1 MLITPGTTVRLPASM
16 PSIAWRATS
25 SDSIQ
30 VKPGSFEA
38 ASSAP
43 AASSNSVLVKPGHS
57 EVTDTPVPES
67 SEWTA
72 SEKEWTKA
80 LLAA

>member
-1 MLITPGTTVRLPASM
+1 M
-16 PSIAWRATS
+16 
-25 SDSIQ
+25 
-30 VKPGSFEA
+30 
-38 ASSAP
+38 
-43 AASSNSVLVKPGHS
+43 KPGHS
-57 EVTDTPVPES
+57 EVTETPVPDS

>member
-1 MLITPGTTVRLPASM
+1 M
-16 PSIAWRATS
+16 PSTAWRATS

-30 VKPGSFEA
+30 VKPGSLAA

-43 AASSNSVLVKPGHS
+43 AACSNSVRVKPGHS
-57 EVTDTPVPES
+57 EVTDTPVPDS
-67 SEWTA
+67 SECTA
-72 SEKEWTKA
+72 SEKECTNA